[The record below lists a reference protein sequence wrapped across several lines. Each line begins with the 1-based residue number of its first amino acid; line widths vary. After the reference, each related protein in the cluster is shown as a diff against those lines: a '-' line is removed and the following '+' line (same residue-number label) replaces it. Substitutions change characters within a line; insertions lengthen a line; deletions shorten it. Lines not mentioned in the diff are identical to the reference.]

1 MLTSYAPYFEDLML
15 WRALRHIEHG
25 RYLDVGAGD
34 PQDGSVTQLFYAQ
47 GWHGVNL
54 EPAHSHLQRLRIAR
68 PADRNLAVAVAA
80 AAGDRDFYEVPG
92 TPLSTLD
99 AAVAQ
104 QLRAAGHEVVLR
116 QVAQQ
121 TLDQVCAAQLE
132 ADAPLHFLHLG
143 LADAGAIDAALSG
156 FDLARWQPWLVVLR
170 APHGAPLARLSAAGY
185 RLAYQ
190 DGWKQYY
197 VAPQQA
203 ALAEALR
210 LPPTP
215 DDGYQLAEGHARS
228 FPLDDWRQRTAAAE
242 EEAATSRQWAMAHVA
257 EWKHKYAQLEQQ
269 RERSEQLQAELTRV
283 RAIADEQAARLE
295 HDRQHYLEQRAQM
308 DQRLA
313 AELARVAEAH
323 AQVEGV
329 YASLSWRITRPLRG
343 IKYVLTRGPGFALR
357 LPGRVLRRLRAGVM
371 GAARR
376 VLGGALRYVNARPR
390 LAFFLRRAI
399 SRLPF
404 LVPLARAVHLRVKFA
419 QSQGAGSNAV
429 PAADAHAPADLSQ
442 LPESARRMFEDLRRS
457 LPHS

>member
-1 MLTSYAPYFEDLML
+1 MLISHAPCFEDLLL
-15 WRALRHIEHG
+15 WRALRPVANG

-47 GWHGVNL
+47 GWHGINL
-54 EPAHSHLQRLRIAR
+54 EPAHSHLRRLRIER
-68 PADRNLAVAVAA
+68 PADLNLAVAA
-80 AAGDRDFYEVPG
+80 AAAPGSADFYELPG
-92 TPLSTLD
+92 SPLSTLD
-99 AAVAQ
+99 ADAAR
-104 QLRAAGHEVVLR
+104 QLRADGHDVVLR
-116 QVAQQ
+116 QVELS
-121 TLDQVCAAQLE
+121 TLDQVCAAHL
-132 ADAPLHFLHLG
+132 DGPLHFLHLG
-143 LADAGAIDAALSG
+143 LADPAAALAG

-170 APHGAPLARLSAAGY
+170 AAHGAAQPALQAAGY
-185 RLAYQ
+185 TLAYQ

-203 ALAEALR
+203 ALAAALA
-210 LPPTP
+210 LPVTP
-215 DDGYQLAEGHARS
+215 HEGYQLAEGHARA
-228 FPLDDWRQRTAAAE
+228 FPLDTWRQRTAAAE
-242 EEAATSRQWAMAHVA
+242 QEAADARQWALAHTA
-257 EWKHKYAQLEQQ
+257 EWKHKFAQLEQQ
-269 RERSEQLQAELTRV
+269 RERADQLQAEVARV

-295 HDRQHYLEQRAQM
+295 HDRQHYLDQRAQM

-329 YASLSWRITRPLRG
+329 YASLSWRITRPLRAA
-343 IKYVLTRGPGFALR
+343 KFLLTRGPGWALR
-357 LPGRVLRRLRAGVM
+357 LPGRVLRRLRAIVL

-404 LVPLARAVHLRVKFA
+404 LVPLARAVHLRMKF
-419 QSQGAGSNAV
+419 SQAHAAGSSAIV
-429 PAADAHAPADLSQ
+429 SADAHAPADLSQ
-442 LPESARRMFEDLRRS
+442 LPEAARRMFEDMRRS

>member
-34 PQDGSVTQLFYAQ
+34 PRNGSVTQLFYAQ
-47 GWHGVNL
+47 GWHGINL
-54 EPAHSHLQRLRIAR
+54 EPAHSHWQRLRVER
-68 PADRNLAVAVAA
+68 PADRNLALAAAA
-80 AAGDRDFYEVPG
+80 AAGQADFYEVPG
-92 TPLSTLD
+92 SALSTLD
-99 AAVAQ
+99 AAHGA
-104 QLRAAGHEVVLR
+104 QLRADGHEVVLR
-116 QVAQQ
+116 QVALQ
-121 TLDQVCAAQLE
+121 TLDHVCAEQLGG
-132 ADAPLHFLHLG
+132 PLHFLHIG
-143 LADAGAIDAALSG
+143 LADAAAIEAALSG

-170 APHGAPLARLSAAGY
+170 APHGAPLAQLQAAGY
-185 RLAYQ
+185 TLAYQ
-190 DGWKQYY
+190 DGWKHYY

-210 LPPTP
+210 LAPNP

-269 RERSEQLQAELTRV
+269 RERSEQIQAELTRV

-295 HDRQHYLEQRAQM
+295 HDRQHYLDQRAQM

-313 AELARVAEAH
+313 AELARVADAH

-343 IKYVLTRGPGFALR
+343 IKLVLTRGPRWALR
-357 LPGRVLRRLRAGVM
+357 LPGRLRNAVMSRVRRLL
-371 GAARR
+371 GAT
-376 VLGGALRYVNARPR
+376 LRYVNARPR

-399 SRLPF
+399 SRVPF

-419 QSQGAGSNAV
+419 QSQGAGSSAIPSAN
-429 PAADAHAPADLSQ
+429 AHAPADLSQ